1 MHNICAT
8 KGTAMAILDVN
19 HICKSFGSFAIKDI
33 SFEIE
38 PGYIVGFI
46 GRNGAGKTTTLKS
59 ILGVTKVDSGS
70 VTYMGKSTADSN
82 VKQELGIILGEFTYY
97 RHVKIAKLT
106 KAVKRFFV
114 NWNDDTYNEY
124 IRRFGIDEN
133 KRVKELSSG
142 MKVKY
147 SLAIALSHE
156 AKLLILDEPTSGL
169 DPISRDEIL
178 DIFRSI
184 VADGEHSILF
194 STHITSDLDKCADY
208 VIYIKN
214 GEITMSGD
222 REEIINGF
230 RLVQGGMDAL
240 TPELGHR
247 LIGYKTNAFGFS
259 GLIREDDIE
268 IAKDL
273 MTARADIESIML
285 YNEKY
290 VNEEAVK

>member
-19 HICKSFGSFAIKDI
+19 HICKSFGPFAIKDI

-222 REEIINGF
+222 RE
-230 RLVQGGMDAL
+230 
-240 TPELGHR
+240 
-247 LIGYKTNAFGFS
+247 
-259 GLIREDDIE
+259 
-268 IAKDL
+268 
-273 MTARADIESIML
+273 
-285 YNEKY
+285 
-290 VNEEAVK
+290 